1 MAVYSIYK
9 YELSQIS
16 ELEAMALCNESQETP
31 LSLAQEV
38 FDGIFCGVRPLNI
51 TKENKEKVIIPLEN
65 EITCKRDRMTLLLV
79 CNEKDIKYTD
89 KKDEKTL
96 KTHPGCYVIIDNR
109 EGIAQMAIERSSS
122 FQSDPD
128 KVCLLLQQAINDK
141 LAAYRL
147 KIEIRGKVREATFWE
162 VVNQQ
167 TVEHKDRIKWIKFNF
182 GVPEESAGIDA
193 TDEMKA
199 MISGYNR
206 LGRAMGA
213 EKGQYIYNAS
223 ESGTLHIDQ
232 TQEDMAQVVHYCST
246 NAYDISVGFK
256 YYGVYRYGREERA
269 YSQLEDTTLD
279 DFIHERPTTDD
290 KGNAAWGLC
299 LWFDNMRRMYE
310 GYRDVTPTKKKRKR
324 KPKKEVA

>member
-31 LSLAQEV
+31 LSLAQEA

-65 EITCKRDRMTLLLV
+65 EISCKRDRMTLLLV

-96 KTHPGCYVIIDNR
+96 KTRPGCYVIIDNR

-213 EKGQYIYNAS
+213 EKGQYIYNA
-223 ESGTLHIDQ
+223 
-232 TQEDMAQVVHYCST
+232 
-246 NAYDISVGFK
+246 K
-256 YYGVYRYGREERA
+256 
-269 YSQLEDTTLD
+269 
-279 DFIHERPTTDD
+279 
-290 KGNAAWGLC
+290 
-299 LWFDNMRRMYE
+299 
-310 GYRDVTPTKKKRKR
+310 
-324 KPKKEVA
+324 

>member
-1 MAVYSIYK
+1 M
-9 YELSQIS
+9 
-16 ELEAMALCNESQETP
+16 
-31 LSLAQEV
+31 SLAQEA

-223 ESGTLHIDQ
+223 DSGTLHIDQ

-290 KGNAAWGLC
+290 EGNAAWGLC

-324 KPKKEVA
+324 KPKKQVA